1 MAYEM
6 RSSDWSSDVCSSVF
20 HRPEEDR
27 GADRNRGK
35 AVIGVDD
42 LSRRIERPLHH
53 DECVRKTIAEIMA
66 VKAHDPFG
74 ARRGGE
80 AREQHQQRQED
91 EAKAAGTRDPISARR
106 PTLPSPYCRVH
117 AAPNYHHVS
126 LTSMSGGSG
135 GRDTEERMGGI
146 AG

>member
-53 DECVRKTIAEIMA
+53 DEAVRKTIAEIMA
-66 VKAHDPFG
+66 VKAHDHFG

-80 AREQHQQRQED
+80 ARAQHQQRQED
-91 EAKAAGTRDPISARR
+91 QAKAAGHRAPLSERR
-106 PTLPSPYCRVH
+106 PILPSRDCRLT
-117 AAPNYHHVS
+117 AAPTSHHVS
-126 LTSMSGGSG
+126 LTSM
-135 GRDTEERMGGI
+135 
-146 AG
+146 